1 MSEEKR
7 KPTLTNDKKRREYAE
22 DPLNWEY
29 IDSLGSLKVGTSP
42 TIVLQRLKGTMI
54 YRLAAFVAADAF
66 AMPWIPEESRMP
78 ERYESINAFE
88 LAGDGHY
95 CRSTDNLSIT
105 AIVARLKEMKL

>member
-1 MSEEKR
+1 MTEEKR
-7 KPTLTNDKKRREYAE
+7 KPTLTNDKKRRDYAE
-22 DPLNWEY
+22 DPANWEY
-29 IDSLGSLKVGTSP
+29 IDSLSLRVGTSP

-54 YRLAAFVAADAF
+54 YRLAAFVAADAS

-88 LAGDGHY
+88 FAGDGHY

-105 AIVARLKEMKL
+105 AIVQKLKELKL